1 MIDSEERET
10 NEERQ
15 KRFVNLCPHRSLL
28 SIHNSVM
35 QIHIDCLGKGQMIE
49 IDMQS
54 SAKS

>member
-35 QIHIDCLGKGQMIE
+35 QIHIDCLGKGQVIE

-54 SAKS
+54 STKS